1 MFANIYTCFLPQ
13 IVFSATFHNRGR
25 WPWPLRGPDQV
36 HGHFM
41 QPWPFIC
48 HGHFMQP
55 WPLCRLLR
63 IPVFHYGHHWHV
75 TNNFCTNN
83 FYCKCTLSQSLTPLL
98 TLCHRSRHGMILM
111 NCFSVF
117 FTEFLPK
124 FQSLVLK
131 TSYLH
136 MTNAQANAK
145 FKRLMNSIF
154 YDHLPIFTDGSKISF
169 PAPSVSAAM
178 IIPNANYEG
187 KYETFYKYNCSWS
200 RAIFI

>member
-13 IVFSATFHNRGR
+13 IVFSATFHNHGR

-48 HGHFMQP
+48 HGHFTQP
-55 WPLCRLLR
+55 WPLCRQLR
-63 IPVFHYGHHWHV
+63 IPVFRYGHHWHV
-75 TNNFCTNN
+75 TWSNSFSLLLVIWAGELLLQMHIEPVRNTFTN
-83 FYCKCTLSQSLTPLL
+83 
-98 TLCHRSRHGMILM
+98 LM
-111 NCFSVF
+111 SSISPWHDINELFQCF
-117 FTEFLPK
+117 FTEFFPK
-124 FQSLVLK
+124 FQSLVL

-178 IIPNANYEG
+178 IITNANYEG
-187 KYETFYKYNCSWS
+187 K
-200 RAIFI
+200 